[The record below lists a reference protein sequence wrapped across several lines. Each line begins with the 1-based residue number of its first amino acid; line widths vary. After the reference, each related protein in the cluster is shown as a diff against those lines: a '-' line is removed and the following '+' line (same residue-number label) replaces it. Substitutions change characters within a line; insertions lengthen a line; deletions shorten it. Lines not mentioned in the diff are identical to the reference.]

1 MRGFLAIGAVVL
13 AACAEGEAP
22 TIGVAPAAA
31 AAPPSE
37 PAGHVAAPPKPA
49 LPTRWTIAVLSD
61 LHLPNPKHAIAEQV
75 VAELIAMRVRAVV
88 ITGDSTNGTG
98 SGTVSDAWWRAVTT
112 TLAPLRE
119 HGIAVLPVAGNHDSY
134 GTSQRGAYLRAFGDL
149 ASWAKPLALNRAG
162 AGELAKPPFSYSV
175 DIDGVHL
182 VMVHIVDNRVAPDV
196 QTWLAA
202 DLEAAHGAKHRLAF
216 GHVPLV
222 SVIREPSRHLMTEL
236 GARLER
242 GGVEMYVAGHEHLV
256 WDENF
261 GLPAGGKLR
270 QLTVGCSSGFYD
282 YAPSI
287 PSKTRAA
294 CVPIQSP
301 GKREPMR
308 CTMPNGGAFEIAR
321 GRKDRHIQHYTNSF
335 TLIHV
340 DGDRL
345 TVEPM
350 TIDAA
355 GHAQPFYL

>member
-1 MRGFLAIGAVVL
+1 VRGLLAIGVVL
-13 AACAEGEAP
+13 AACAEGEPP

-31 AAPPSE
+31 ARVPE
-37 PAGHVAAPPKPA
+37 PNNHVAAPPKPA
-49 LPTRWTIAVLSD
+49 LPSRWTIAVLSD
-61 LHLPNPKHAIAEQV
+61 LHLPNPKHVIAEQV
-75 VAELIAMRVRAVV
+75 VADLIARRVRAVV

-98 SGTVSDAWWRAVTT
+98 TGGVSDAWWRAVTT

-119 HGIAVLPVAGNHDSY
+119 AGIAVLPVAGNHDSY
-134 GTSQRGAYLRAFGDL
+134 GNSQRAAYLKAFGDA
-149 ASWAKPLALNRAG
+149 ASWAKPLTINRAG

-175 DIDGVHL
+175 DLDGVHL

-196 QTWLAA
+196 LSWLAS
-202 DLEAAHGAKHRLAF
+202 DLEAAAGAKHRIAF

-222 SVIREPSRHLMTEL
+222 SVIREPSRALMSGL

-242 GGVEMYVAGHEHLV
+242 GGVELYVAGHEHLV
-256 WDENF
+256 WDETF
-261 GLPAGGKLR
+261 TLPAGGTLR

-287 PSKTRAA
+287 PAKTRAG
-294 CVPIQSP
+294 CVPIQSA

-350 TIDAA
+350 TIDAT

>member
-1 MRGFLAIGAVVL
+1 L
-13 AACAEGEAP
+13 
-22 TIGVAPAAA
+22 
-31 AAPPSE
+31 PP
-37 PAGHVAAPPKPA
+37 P
-49 LPTRWTIAVLSD
+49 RWTIAVLSD
-61 LHLPNPKHAIAEQV
+61 LHLPNPKHAVAEHV
-75 VAELIAMRVRAVV
+75 VSELIAMKVRAVV

-98 SGTVSDAWWRAVTT
+98 SGSVNDAWWRAVTT
-112 TLAPLRE
+112 TLAPLRDA
-119 HGIAVLPVAGNHDSY
+119 GIAVLPVAGNHDSY
-134 GTSQRGAYLRAFGDL
+134 GTVQRGAYGHAFGDL
-149 ASWAKPLALNRAG
+149 ASWAKPLALNAG
-162 AGELAKPPFSYSV
+162 GKGELAKPPFSYSV

-182 VMVHIVDNRVAPDV
+182 VMVHIVDSKIAPDV
-196 QTWLAA
+196 ITWLGDDLAA
-202 DLEAAHGAKHRLAF
+202 ARGAKHRIAF

-222 SVIREPSRHLMTEL
+222 SVIHDPIKKLMSDL
-236 GARLER
+236 GTQLEH
-242 GGVEMYVAGHEHLV
+242 GNVEMYVAGHEHLV

-261 GLPAGGKLR
+261 ALPGGAKLR

-287 PSKTRAA
+287 PSKTRAG
-294 CVPIQSP
+294 CVPIKSP